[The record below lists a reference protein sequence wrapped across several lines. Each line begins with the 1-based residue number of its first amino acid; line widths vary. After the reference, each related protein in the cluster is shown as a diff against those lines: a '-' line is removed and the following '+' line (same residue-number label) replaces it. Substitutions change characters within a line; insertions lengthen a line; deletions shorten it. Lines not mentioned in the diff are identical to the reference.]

1 MVFGFLFAFVFG
13 AIGIGFLN
21 SANKKTKAVRDDFSR
36 VIRATVISNRL
47 KHDSDGRSYF
57 PIYEYW
63 LAGERKTFES
73 HYGSSRQV
81 PIGTELD
88 LIQERETGKIYER
101 RSIKFDWIL
110 GTVFTGVGLLCTI
123 VLISKIV
130 LF

>member
-21 SANKKTKAVRDDFSR
+21 SANKKTKAARDDFSR

-63 LAGERKTFES
+63 LGGERTTFES
-73 HYGSSRQV
+73 QYGSSRPV
-81 PIGTELD
+81 PIGTQSD
-88 LIQERETGKIYER
+88 LIQIRETGKIFER

-110 GTVFTGVGLLCTI
+110 GSVFTGVGVLCI
-123 VLISKIV
+123 AILISRLV
-130 LF
+130 